1 MLSAVNTGSFHV
13 QVHSMY
19 FNYDNLEFRYE
30 PYPIGISRP
39 LMKPEVYREFLDNYP
54 KKHWFKYMGKL
65 GHKYSLSEHFDVK
78 KFYRFL
84 RGNPLWNDFNKWI
97 KSRDFV
103 HGVLEV
109 LAERSL
115 ALGMTRT

>member
-1 MLSAVNTGSFHV
+1 
-13 QVHSMY
+13 MY

-39 LMKPEVYREFLDNYP
+39 LMKPEVYQEFLDNYP
-54 KKHWFKYMGKL
+54 EKHWFKYMAKL
-65 GHKYSLSEHFDVK
+65 GHKYSLSEHFDEK

-103 HGVLEV
+103 TGCSR
-109 LAERSL
+109 RSPSVHSRW
-115 ALGMTRT
+115 AMTPTCRSSRSSASG